1 MNMAVQIAWA
11 ITGAGHF
18 LEETFDVMS
27 RLVKDNKVTVTAYL
41 SSAGEQVVKMYGLW
55 SKLEQISP
63 GGYLQ
68 EILTEDK
75 EGPGFSHAGRLVMN
89 LYDALVVSP
98 ASGNTVAKIVCGI
111 ADTLATNAVAQ
122 AQKGQVPV
130 YVVPTDQKK
139 GVAETMLPYR
149 VDRRECKLCEPCP
162 AVEVCSYSA
171 FHFVDGV
178 PRIDSVLC
186 QGCGLCVTACPFG
199 AVKYGEKKKLM
210 IRNVDVQNVEK
221 LQLMDDVTVLE
232 NPQQILLMIEKLRTK
247 SGCKS

>member
-1 MNMAVQIAWA
+1 MNMAVQIAWVV
-11 ITGAGHF
+11 TGAGHF

-27 RLVKDNKVTVTAYL
+27 QLVRSKKVTVTAYL

-68 EILTEDK
+68 EILAENK

-89 LYDALVVSP
+89 LYQALVVSP

-122 AQKGQVPV
+122 AQKGEVPV
-130 YVVPTDQKK
+130 YVVPTDQKE
-139 GVAETMLPYR
+139 GFVETTLPYR
-149 VDRRECKLCEPCP
+149 VDRRKCRLCDPCP
-162 AVEVCSYSA
+162 VVEVCSYSA
-171 FHFVDGV
+171 FRIVDGV

-199 AVKYGEKKKLM
+199 AVKYGEKKKLL
-210 IRNVDVQNVEK
+210 IRSVDVQNVK
-221 LQLMDDVTVLE
+221 RLRLMNNVTVLE
-232 NPQQILLMIEKLRTK
+232 HPQQIEAIIEKL
-247 SGCKS
+247 